1 MVHFKWDFR
10 ELDCKKVN
18 KYHIYGYKT
27 INNTCYT

>member
-1 MVHFKWDFR
+1 MQKMVHFILNFR

-27 INNTCYT
+27 NK